1 MNVRTAGMASEDQTA
16 RGVFVVE
23 VPHVAK
29 LQEVMSAIRKVK
41 GVSRVERRQR
51 VLRPSRPRRAGGER

>member
-1 MNVRTAGMASEDQTA
+1 MASEDQTA

-23 VPHVAK
+23 VPHLSK
-29 LQEVMSAIRKVK
+29 LHEVMQAIRRVR

-51 VLRPSRPRRAGGER
+51 MPKPHPPRRAGGEAG